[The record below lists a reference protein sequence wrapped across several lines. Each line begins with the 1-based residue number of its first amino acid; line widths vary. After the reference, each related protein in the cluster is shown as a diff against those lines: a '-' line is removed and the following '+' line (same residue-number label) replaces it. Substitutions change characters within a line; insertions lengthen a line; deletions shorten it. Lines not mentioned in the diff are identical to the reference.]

1 MGLEKL
7 VKNRRVRKMQFV
19 DDFLDR
25 HVGILQHVLGFQD
38 DEGINPLRAG
48 FSAGILD
55 DLRKIFRGEAEF
67 VGVERHA
74 AFPVMVLRNKLE
86 ELLQEEFRAHGLFS
100 GGFGAFDRQE
110 FLLPDGACIIQAGR
124 YDSPQDLLDAFLPAL
139 HKHVYELEILQEDR
153 ALVSAHLEA
162 GIVQHGNAFVEH
174 LHIIHARTGQE
185 IAGNRNHYEVQP
197 PQLVLVY
204 AVDAADVAR
213 EVDDYRV
220 LPDIVG
226 LEIDFGLE
234 FSFQAEYRQVPIQT
248 ARVIKYV
255 QNCIV
260 ADFRYEEVVGQSVSD
275 GAGEVFRQVA
285 ETDFVKVAV
294 HARDCCF
301 RLQS

>member
-1 MGLEKL
+1 
-7 VKNRRVRKMQFV
+7 MQFV

-55 DLRKIFRGEAEF
+55 DLRKIFRGEAEL

-74 AFPVMVLRNKLE
+74 AFPVMVFRNKLE

-139 HKHVYELEILQEDR
+139 HKHAHEFEIFQENR
-153 ALVSAHLEA
+153 ALVRAHLEA

-174 LHIIHARTGQE
+174 LHVIHARTGQE
-185 IAGNRNHYEVQP
+185 IAGNRDHYEVQP
-197 PQLVLVY
+197 PQLVFVY

-213 EVDDYRV
+213 EVDDHRV
-220 LPDIVG
+220 LADIVG
-226 LEIDFGLE
+226 LEIDFRLE
-234 FSFQAEYRQVPIQT
+234 FSFQAEYRQVSVQP
-248 ARVIKYV
+248 ARVIQNV
-255 QNCIV
+255 QDCIV
-260 ADFRYEEVVGQSVSD
+260 ADFRYEEVVRQSVSD
-275 GAGEVFRQVA
+275 GTGEVFRQVA
-285 ETDFVKVAV
+285 KTDFVKVAV
-294 HARDCCF
+294 HSLDCFF